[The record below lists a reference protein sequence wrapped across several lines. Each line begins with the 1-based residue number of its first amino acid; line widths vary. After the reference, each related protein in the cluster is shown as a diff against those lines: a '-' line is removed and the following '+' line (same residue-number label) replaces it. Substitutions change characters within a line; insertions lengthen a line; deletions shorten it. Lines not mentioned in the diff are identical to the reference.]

1 MYDIDIFNN
10 IHTIIKRKINP
21 YINIYIA
28 IMIIILSIFIIFSIK
43 YEYTNKYKIKGQIII
58 EDNKYFIRT
67 YIEEEKIEVIYNEL
81 VFNNIKIKFKIKSL
95 GNEYL
100 IDNNSKKY
108 YEVNLLFELDNP
120 QIRGCLRNSVLNPEI
135 ILKDIIKTEKNF
147 NDYIIEGS
155 ILKFNGFKKF

>member
-108 YEVNLLFELDNP
+108 YEVNLLFELDSKYLIN
-120 QIRGCLRNSVLNPEI
+120 NNI
-135 ILKDIIKTEKNF
+135 IDMYFIEEKTTLYKKLKNKIKKG
-147 NDYIIEGS
+147 IS
-155 ILKFNGFKKF
+155 K

>member
-1 MYDIDIFNN
+1 MDNIDVFSN

-21 YINIYIA
+21 YITIYIA
-28 IMIIILSIFIIFSIK
+28 IMIILLSIFIIFSIK
-43 YEYTNKYKIKGQIII
+43 YEYINKYKLKGQIII

-81 VFNNIKIKFKIKSL
+81 IFNNKKIKFKIKSL

-108 YEVNLLFELDNP
+108 YEVNLLFELDSKYLIN
-120 QIRGCLRNSVLNPEI
+120 NNI
-135 ILKDIIKTEKNF
+135 IDMYFIEEKTTLYKKLKNKIKKG
-147 NDYIIEGS
+147 IS
-155 ILKFNGFKKF
+155 